1 LTILIFN
8 IAGILLM
15 LGGLVVLVFGGANS
29 RADHRLGAAAVVSM
43 GWALIGAAA
52 ALAGWAIWRLVT

>member
-8 IAGILLM
+8 VAGILLM
-15 LGGLVVLVFGGANS
+15 LGGLVVLVFGAADN
-29 RADHRLGAAAVVSM
+29 RPDHRPGAAAVVWM

-52 ALAGWAIWRLVT
+52 ALAGWGIWRLVT